1 MKEHEEY
8 NIEDD
13 KNIGQNNVNEMEQNN
28 ENIEQIEEKE
38 GDIQMENNI
47 QTEEKDENEEQN
59 YKNSKFQIQ
68 KIEYAQLFSQE
79 NISRNE
85 ELYQINQE

>member
-59 YKNSKFQIQ
+59 YKNSKFKIQ